1 MTAPS
6 IFLSFTA
13 AARDNYYRAGS
24 LAALQALGTV
34 RLNDTC
40 APLDTPALAG
50 AARGCQVIVSD
61 RATPGEAALFALCP
75 ELAVFMRCAVDVRN
89 IDLDAAGSHG
99 VLVTH
104 ASAGFANAV
113 AEWALGMMLSL
124 GRHLA
129 DGALAFRQDAAPMP
143 RMGSELRGATLG
155 ILGHGQIGQR
165 LASIANALGMHVMVS
180 DPHALPEDLSIE
192 HAALEAVLARADHV
206 VCLVPATPA
215 TANLM
220 NAARFAQ
227 MKRGAF
233 FINAARGELVD
244 EDALAQALDSGHLGG
259 CALDVGR
266 AADQM
271 PSPALAAHPRVLAT
285 PHTGGLT
292 PAAVDHQA
300 NETVAQLAALLR
312 GEMPIGALNPE
323 RAHRLA
329 TWRRPLA

>member
-13 AARDNYYRAGS
+13 AARANYYREAS
-24 LAALQALGTV
+24 QAALQALGTL
-34 RLNDTC
+34 RLNES
-40 APLDTPALAG
+40 AEPLDTMALAE

-61 RATPGEAALFALCP
+61 RATPGDAALFAQCP
-75 ELAVFMRCAVDVRN
+75 ELVVFMRCAVDVRN
-89 IDLDAAGSHG
+89 IDIDAASRHG

-113 AEWALGMMLSL
+113 AEWTLGMMLNLSRRL
-124 GRHLA
+124 C
-129 DGALAFRQDAAPMP
+129 DGALAYRAGSVPEP
-143 RMGSELRGATLG
+143 RMGGELRGATLG
-155 ILGHGQIGQR
+155 ILGYGQIGRR
-165 LASIANALGMHVMVS
+165 LGAIGAALGMRVMVS
-180 DPHALPEDLSIE
+180 DPHAPSGDPAVE
-192 HAALEAVLARADHV
+192 HAPLDAVLAEADHV
-206 VCLVPATPA
+206 VCLIPATPA

-244 EDALAQALDSGHLGG
+244 ESALLQALDSGHLGG

-271 PSPALAAHPRVLAT
+271 PSRALAAHPRVLAT

-292 PAAVDHQA
+292 PGAVDHQA
-300 NETVAQLAALLR
+300 NETVAQLSALLR
-312 GEMPIGALNPE
+312 GDLPIGALNAD
-323 RAHRLA
+323 RAHRFA
-329 TWRRPLA
+329 AWHAKA